1 MYTSKVIFMKNK
13 FLLKMKDNEQNIF
26 EWLKTEQKSYK
37 GAFGQRQNYNITC
50 LGIIAEAIKMFPHYT
65 FKEILTY
72 CGLFNDIDN
81 VREES
86 NVTLGYMIKR
96 KKQYEHWN
104 ELGICDRLHGEINET
119 LSDLY
124 EYHE

>member
-1 MYTSKVIFMKNK
+1 MKNK
-13 FLLKMKDNEQNIF
+13 YLLNMKDIEQNIF
-26 EWLKTEQKSYK
+26 EWMSEQLKTGQKSYK
-37 GAFGQRQNYNITC
+37 GPVQNQRQDYNIIC
-50 LGIIAEAIKMFPHYT
+50 LEIIAEAIKMFPHYT

-104 ELGICDRLHGEINET
+104 KLGICDGLHGEINET